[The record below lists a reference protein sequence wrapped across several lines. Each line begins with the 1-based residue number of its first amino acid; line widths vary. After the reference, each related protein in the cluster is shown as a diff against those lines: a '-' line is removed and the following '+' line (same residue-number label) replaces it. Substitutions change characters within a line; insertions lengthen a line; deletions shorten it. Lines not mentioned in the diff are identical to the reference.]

1 MNVYAFMST
10 TLSQHVMSTGNDFP
24 NRISVVKLGLQIG
37 LGGITAWGLLCH
49 KQHGIIGL
57 VPMCHV
63 FLRRRFDVWD
73 VNTRTNL
80 KMDAA
85 RDRKVSYRKLSSP
98 NFPVVIPLV
107 ITVHRYPLESN
118 HTLWITTYERYS
130 QGILLVDYPGTMIPQ
145 ITYSKYIHSYIDMHY
160 IYVQFYRLQYEK
172 KHHPWN

>member
-1 MNVYAFMST
+1 MNVYAFVST

-37 LGGITAWGLLCH
+37 LGGTTAWGLLCH

-80 KMDAA
+80 KMEAA

-118 HTLWITTYERYS
+118 HPRTTLWISTYERYS

-145 ITYSKYIHSYIDMHY
+145 ITYSKYVY
-160 IYVQFYRLQYEK
+160 IYIRIYI
-172 KHHPWN
+172 HM